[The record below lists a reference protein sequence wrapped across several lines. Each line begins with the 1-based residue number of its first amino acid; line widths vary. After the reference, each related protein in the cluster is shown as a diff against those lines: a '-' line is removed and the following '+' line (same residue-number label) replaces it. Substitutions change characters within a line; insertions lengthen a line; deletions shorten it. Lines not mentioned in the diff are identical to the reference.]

1 MKLNVIEIVKNLP
14 KPNCRECGEPT
25 CMVFAAKLIKKE
37 KRLEE
42 CKPLL
47 ATEHA
52 EKWMRLK
59 GILASA

>member
-1 MKLNVIEIVKNLP
+1 
-14 KPNCRECGEPT
+14 
-25 CMVFAAKLIKKE
+25 MVFAAKLIKKE